1 MRAPVRIMVVGDKS
15 SGEDPGRAGLVTS
28 VNHAGDGTSSLTWSR
43 IMDSEAFNLP
53 RAEMNFNM
61 SIHGLSGNM
70 KWVVDHP
77 VKSARARRAV

>member
-53 RAEMNFNM
+53 RAEMNFM
-61 SIHGLSGNM
+61 LPESPWTLM
-70 KWVVDHP
+70 LKWVVDHP